1 MITPNQAALHRE
13 LFQLAVKSSYEHW
26 HTLDECLKTFHIF
39 SKTAR
44 SHLDKYFLLY
54 WEPQHLLD
62 QLEGTDKSYITKDGT
77 RYYVIYMEL
86 LSPEYLTQYQRIR
99 VSFRKPEFLEFG
111 FVLVRSFKEKTPESV

>member
-1 MITPNQAALHRE
+1 MILPSSIANHATQLQSAAKQS
-13 LFQLAVKSSYEHW
+13 FEHW

-44 SHLDKYFLLY
+44 TRLDKYFLLY

-62 QLEGTDKSYITKDGT
+62 QLEGTDKSYLTRDGI

-86 LSPEYLTQYQRIR
+86 LSPEYITEYPRIR
-99 VSFRKPEFLEFG
+99 VSFRKPEFLDFG
-111 FVLVRSFKEKTPESV
+111 FVLIRSFKEKTPE